1 MSQVCDVFAQYARQ
15 HDQEQQVRAWAEQL
29 MGDMR
34 VETVCMNGSDS
45 VQTYKQLVKY
55 VNQDLDILLAEL
67 YWMYY
72 DTASKKCQ
80 LDQLWQWI
88 QQLSEGPDCP
98 PPLAPANATQPGGSV
113 LSQQNAAGAALA
125 AVNRMALRM
134 S

>member
-45 VQTYKQLVKY
+45 MQTYEQLVKY

-67 YWMYY
+67 YWTYY

-98 PPLAPANATQPGGSV
+98 PPPAPANATQPGGSV
-113 LSQQNAAGAALA
+113 LPQQNAAGAALA